1 MQLPEKPRPV
11 HCRHQDHWFGFKSTF
26 YWCYVCPC
34 SAPDAAKPLTVC
46 RREKLQEK
54 PRVLS
59 PLLPILFKN
68 PGKTKVLKTDLTE
81 IQHLKPALPMFPIL
95 AVQIVC
101 LLLLTREAL
110 PFWKQ
115 LLWKQLLW
123 KQLLWKPLLWKQLL
137 WRTLPLVIPLLH
149 IR

>member
-1 MQLPEKPRPV
+1 MQLPEKTRPV
-11 HCRHQDHWFGFKSTF
+11 HCRHEDHWFGFKSTF
-26 YWCYVCPC
+26 LLVLCLSLFSSGC
-34 SAPDAAKPLTVC
+34 SKAPDSMPQV
-46 RREKLQEK
+46 
-54 PRVLS
+54 
-59 PLLPILFKN
+59 LPILFKN
-68 PGKTKVLKTDLTE
+68 PGKTKVLKTDLME

-110 PFWKQ
+110 LF
-115 LLWKQLLW
+115 
-123 KQLLWKPLLWKQLL
+123 WKPLLWKQLL